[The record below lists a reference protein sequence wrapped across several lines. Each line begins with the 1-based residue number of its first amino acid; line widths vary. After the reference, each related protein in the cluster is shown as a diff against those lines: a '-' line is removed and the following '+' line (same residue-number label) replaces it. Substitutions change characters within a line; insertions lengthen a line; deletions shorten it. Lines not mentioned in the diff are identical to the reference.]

1 MYSNVFESSVTL
13 SNIAFAFGMYDNLC
27 IPLVESMVDFKIF
40 EDDMIQMSLPSISY
54 DDCDGCCGGCD
65 NFYNCYDII

>member
-1 MYSNVFESSVTL
+1 MYSDIFESSVTL
-13 SNIAFAFGMYDNLC
+13 SNIAFCFKMYPNIC
-27 IPLVESMVDFKIF
+27 ISLIENMVDFKNF

-65 NFYNCYDII
+65 NFYDCHDII